1 MGRTIASITQTW
13 QQEEAA
19 LNRFKR
25 ALRKEDQ
32 ILLDEL
38 LVLSRLH
45 LAEASYASNLYP
57 LDMYLIAILLEVY
70 KQLKATQRTLNGGID
85 PKEEL
90 DASKE
95 ERFIALLDATFTAVQ
110 ASTQSAD
117 TGLGVTHLA
126 SLSSADQENK
136 PENKAETN
144 KANKKQSTQTKI
156 IRRHQ
161 IAGLSKQPSVC
172 YDDFEEA
179 P

>member
-32 ILLDEL
+32 LLLDEL
-38 LVLSRLH
+38 LVMSRLH

-70 KQLKATQRTLNGGID
+70 KQLKSVQSALPGFDAFKAERIEAEKEKEFIRLLNATV
-85 PKEEL
+85 
-90 DASKE
+90 S
-95 ERFIALLDATFTAVQ
+95 ALLETPQEDAPVDLAEIPPEVQ
-110 ASTQSAD
+110 SEPVSA
-117 TGLGVTHLA
+117 LNYA
-126 SLSSADQENK
+126 
-136 PENKAETN
+136 
-144 KANKKQSTQTKI
+144 
-156 IRRHQ
+156 
-161 IAGLSKQPSVC
+161 
-172 YDDFEEA
+172 DFEES

>member
-25 ALRKEDQ
+25 ALRKDDQ
-32 ILLDEL
+32 MLLDEL

-70 KQLKATQRTLNGGID
+70 KQLKAMQKALNGGID

-90 DASKE
+90 DASNE

-110 ASTQSAD
+110 ASTQSTD
-117 TGLGVTHLA
+117 PSLNFRHVLN
-126 SLSSADQENK
+126 LSSATKDDGAEENDAIQAPKVIKQYAIAELSQE
-136 PENKAETN
+136 PA
-144 KANKKQSTQTKI
+144 
-156 IRRHQ
+156 
-161 IAGLSKQPSVC
+161 VC
-172 YDDFEEA
+172 YDDFEDA

>member
-19 LNRFKR
+19 LKRFQR

-32 ILLDEL
+32 LLLDEL

-70 KQLKATQRTLNGGID
+70 KQLKSLQ
-85 PKEEL
+85 KEIIPEG
-90 DASKE
+90 
-95 ERFIALLDATFTAVQ
+95 
-110 ASTQSAD
+110 AD
-117 TGLGVTHLA
+117 
-126 SLSSADQENK
+126 
-136 PENKAETN
+136 
-144 KANKKQSTQTKI
+144 
-156 IRRHQ
+156 
-161 IAGLSKQPSVC
+161 PSVKLDSGKEARFLTLLNETLAVLTSETPPAAELTEEAAEPPAHTAC
-172 YDDFEEA
+172 EEA

>member
-38 LVLSRLH
+38 LVMSRLH

-57 LDMYLIAILLEVY
+57 LDMYLIAILLELY
-70 KQLKATQRTLNGGID
+70 KQLKSVQKTLPDSDPFKMDRVEAEKENEFIQLLNATVSALFETPQKE
-85 PKEEL
+85 PPEEL
-90 DASKE
+90 EETAPKAQLKEPAS
-95 ERFIALLDATFTAVQ
+95 ALNYA
-110 ASTQSAD
+110 
-117 TGLGVTHLA
+117 
-126 SLSSADQENK
+126 
-136 PENKAETN
+136 
-144 KANKKQSTQTKI
+144 
-156 IRRHQ
+156 
-161 IAGLSKQPSVC
+161 
-172 YDDFEEA
+172 DFEEA

>member
-19 LNRFKR
+19 LKRFQR

-32 ILLDEL
+32 LLLDEL

-70 KQLKATQRTLNGGID
+70 KQLKSLQ
-85 PKEEL
+85 KEIIPEG
-90 DASKE
+90 
-95 ERFIALLDATFTAVQ
+95 
-110 ASTQSAD
+110 AD
-117 TGLGVTHLA
+117 
-126 SLSSADQENK
+126 
-136 PENKAETN
+136 
-144 KANKKQSTQTKI
+144 
-156 IRRHQ
+156 
-161 IAGLSKQPSVC
+161 PSVKSDSGKEARFLTLLNETLAVLTSETPPAAELTEEAVEPRA
-172 YDDFEEA
+172 YTAFEEA